1 MPDKRKHRGAHPND
15 ESNFNETKLPDLRN
29 AVEDLSWLLSKKY
42 NEASSLKLVGDR
54 YRLNFRQQMAV
65 RRSCCSL
72 DSLKHRLSMQKSAAS
87 LKNADLFIDGF
98 NTLITIESFYSGACL
113 FIGMDGCIRD
123 LASIHGSYKKVMET
137 PEALSQISSF
147 LWNFKPK
154 SVTWY
159 FDAPVSNSGR
169 IKTLLKEI
177 SPKSNAELVPDA
189 DKQLLISKGIIVTTD
204 GPLLDKMTAWF
215 NLNSDL
221 IHSLPNTL
229 RTKLLNLNPFEISSL
244 TIL

>member
-1 MPDKRKHRGAHPND
+1 MPDKRKHRGAHPDD

-29 AVEDLSWLLSKKY
+29 AVEDLSWLVSKRY

-54 YRLNFRQQMAV
+54 YRLNLRQQMAV
-65 RRSCCSL
+65 RRSCCSHE
-72 DSLKHRLSMQKSAAS
+72 SLKHRLSIQKDTAS
-87 LKNADLFIDGF
+87 LEKADLFIDGF

-113 FIGMDGCIRD
+113 FTGMDGCIRD

-137 PEALSQISSF
+137 PEALSQIGSF
-147 LWNFKPK
+147 LWNLKPR

-169 IKTLLKEI
+169 IKTLLQEI
-177 SPKSNAELVPDA
+177 SPKTNVELVPDA
-189 DKQLLISKGIIVTTD
+189 DKQLILSKGIIVTTD

-215 NLNSDL
+215 NLSSAL
-221 IHSLPNTL
+221 IHSLSNSFGA
-229 RTKLLNLNPFEISSL
+229 KLFDLNPFEI
-244 TIL
+244 

>member
-1 MPDKRKHRGAHPND
+1 MPDRRKHRGAHPDD

-54 YRLNFRQQMAV
+54 YRLNLRQQMAV
-65 RRSCCSL
+65 RRSCCS
-72 DSLKHRLSMQKSAAS
+72 DESLKHRLRIQKNAAS
-87 LKNADLFIDGF
+87 LENADLFIDGF
-98 NTLITIESFYSGACL
+98 NTLITVESFYSGACL

-137 PEALSQISSF
+137 PEALSQICSF
-147 LWNFKPK
+147 LWSLKPR

-177 SPKSNAELVPDA
+177 SPTTNVELVPDA
-189 DKQLLISKGIIVTTD
+189 DKQLLLSKGIMVTTD

-215 NLNSDL
+215 NLNSAL
-221 IHSLPNTL
+221 IHSLSNSF
-229 RTKLLNLNPFEISSL
+229 RAKLFDLNPL
-244 TIL
+244 VN